1 MSNKEILTAE
11 SALKGFIYTGDNLK
25 TFAEWKKAGY
35 TVIKGQKAF
44 ISTNLWK
51 QVIKTDKDG
60 NEYKKMI
67 MVKAHLFTAD
77 QVKAI

>member
-1 MSNKEILTAE
+1 MSNKEILTTE
-11 SALKGFIYTGDNLK
+11 SALRGFIYTGDNLK

-51 QVIKTDKDG
+51 
-60 NEYKKMI
+60 
-67 MVKAHLFTAD
+67 
-77 QVKAI
+77 